1 MYQIL
6 KIFWKSLN
14 SKFRIYFLI
23 SITFS
28 IISSIAEMLTIGSFL
43 PLISFLIAPETT
55 DNLIFNYII
64 NLNLKFPLGFEN
76 NLIAYLSLIFLFF
89 VIFSTLTRI
98 LILWW
103 NANFVKHLSIEFS
116 SLILGDML
124 NRNFK
129 YIIGKDQNKIFSIF
143 LNKTDRFIDF
153 IQHYISIVCNSII
166 SLAIL
171 FSIFLL
177 DYFISM
183 MVLGFFGVFY
193 ISLIYFIKSKTD
205 KVSKIISYN
214 LDKRVKSIQDSII
227 YLRQILL
234 SKSQNFFIN
243 NFRKFESNIRDTTKK
258 MYIYYSFPKIFLEA
272 LAIIVITSIAFFL
285 LKYMKLDQEYI
296 LSILAVIAY
305 ASQKLLVY
313 INQIYHS
320 LTVLNSLRDVSLD
333 VINEINL
340 NKSKTISNQNNELSW
355 KKLKFDNVSFS
366 YEKKIILNNVSFEI
380 ENKNFIGISG
390 KTGSGKTT
398 LLDLISLLIEPNKG
412 SIILDDKNITNV
424 KNLWQQK
431 IAYVPQNI
439 FLSETNILNNITINN
454 ETSVDKIKLDNVL
467 RLSCCN
473 DFIKNAEYCIENK
486 DSENILRLSGGQIQR
501 IGIARAL
508 YQDPDIILL
517 DEATNALDIQTEE
530 KLLKNLKEAFE
541 KKCVII
547 ISHKQSTLNF
557 CDKIVNLD
565 NINNQ

>member
-43 PLISFLIAPETT
+43 PLISFLIAPEFT
-55 DNLIFNYII
+55 DNYIFNYAI
-64 NLNLKFPLGFEN
+64 NLNLKYPLGFEDSV
-76 NLIAYLSLIFLFF
+76 IGYLSLIFLSF
-89 VIFSTLTRI
+89 VILSTLTRV

-103 NANFVKHLSIEFS
+103 NANFIKLLSVEFS

-153 IQHYISIVCNSII
+153 IQHYISIICNLII
-166 SLAIL
+166 SIAIL

-177 DYFISM
+177 DYFISL
-183 MVLGFFGVFY
+183 MVLGFFGIFY
-193 ISLIYFIKSKTD
+193 ISLVYFIKSKTD
-205 KVSKIISYN
+205 HVSKVISYN

-234 SKSQNFFIN
+234 SRSQNFFIN
-243 NFRKFESNIRDTTKK
+243 NFRNFESNIRDTTKK

-340 NKSKTISNQNNELSW
+340 NKSKITINENLKLDW
-355 KKLKFDNVSFS
+355 KKLEFKKVSFS
-366 YEKKIILNNVSFEI
+366 YEKNNILNNISFDI
-380 ENKNFIGISG
+380 ENGNFIGISG

-398 LLDLISLLIEPNKG
+398 LLDLISLLIDPNDG
-412 SIILDDKNITNV
+412 NIFLDNKNITDV
-424 KNLWQQK
+424 KNLWQKK

-439 FLSETNILNNITINN
+439 YLSESSILNNIITNN
-454 ETSVDKIKLDNVL
+454 ELALDKKKLDDIL
-467 RLSCCN
+467 KLSCCD
-473 DFIKNAEYCIENK
+473 DFIKNADYCIKNK
-486 DSENILRLSGGQIQR
+486 DNESVLRLSGGQIQR
-501 IGIARAL
+501 LGIARAL
-508 YQDPDIILL
+508 YQDPDILLL
-517 DEATNALDIQTEE
+517 DEATNALDFETEQ
-530 KLLKNLKEAFE
+530 KLLNNLKEKFE

-547 ISHKQSTLNF
+547 ISHKDSTLKF
-557 CDKIVNLD
+557 CDKIINL
-565 NINNQ
+565 NLLNK

>member
-1 MYQIL
+1 MHQIL

-14 SKFRIYFLI
+14 SKFRSYFLI
-23 SITFS
+23 SIAFS

-43 PLISFLIAPETT
+43 PLISFLISPEST
-55 DNLIFNYII
+55 DNYIFNYVI
-64 NLNLKFPLGFEN
+64 NLNLKYPLGFEN
-76 NLIAYLSLIFLFF
+76 NLIGYLSLIFLSF
-89 VIFSTLTRI
+89 VILSTLTRI

-103 NANFVKHLSIEFS
+103 NANFVKLLSVEFS

-129 YIIGKDQNKIFSIF
+129 YIIGKDQNKILSIF

-153 IQHYISIVCNSII
+153 IQHYISIICNSII
-166 SLAIL
+166 SVAIL

-177 DYFISM
+177 DYFISL
-183 MVLGFFGVFY
+183 MVLGFFGIFY

-205 KVSKIISYN
+205 HVSKVISYN

-234 SKSQNFFIN
+234 SRSQNFFIN
-243 NFRKFESNIRDTTKK
+243 KFRKFESNIRDTSKR
-258 MYIYYSFPKIFLEA
+258 MYIYYSFPKIFIEA

-285 LKYMKLDQEYI
+285 LKYMKLEQEYI

-333 VINEINL
+333 VINEINV
-340 NKSKTISNQNNELSW
+340 NKSKIITNENLKLDW
-355 KKLKFDNVSFS
+355 KKLKFKNISFS
-366 YEKKIILNNVSFEI
+366 YEKNIILKNISFDI
-380 ENKNFIGISG
+380 ENNKFIGISG

-398 LLDLISLLIEPNKG
+398 LLDLISLLIDPNDG
-412 SIILDDKNITNV
+412 SIFLDDKNIINV
-424 KNLWQQK
+424 KDLWQKK

-439 FLSETNILNNITINN
+439 YLSESNILNNIITNN
-454 ETSVDKIKLDNVL
+454 ELVLDKRKLDNIL
-467 RLSCCN
+467 KLSCCD
-473 DFIKNAEYCIENK
+473 DFIFDAEYCIQNK
-486 DSENILRLSGGQIQR
+486 NNESVLRLSGGQIQR
-501 IGIARAL
+501 LGIARAL
-508 YQDPDIILL
+508 YQDPDILLL
-517 DEATNALDIQTEE
+517 DEATNALDFETEQ
-530 KLLKNLKEAFE
+530 KLLNNLKEKYE

-547 ISHKQSTLNF
+547 ISHKDSTLKF
-557 CDKIVNLD
+557 CDKIINL
-565 NINNQ
+565 NLLNK